1 MSGHEHSSSHAA
13 NGHAVATAAPH
24 AKGFPW
30 KHVIGYILSLVL
42 TFGALWLVLKSPLSV
57 PMVLTSI
64 VILAIFQVFVQLL
77 FFMHL
82 NESHGPAYHTLL
94 LAFGFFTAIM
104 VVGGSIWIMGFSN
117 TVS

>member
-1 MSGHEHSSSHAA
+1 VSGNEQT
-13 NGHAVATAAPH
+13 NGHAVATGTPH

-30 KHVIGYILSLVL
+30 KHVIGYFLSLVL
-42 TFGALWLVLKSPLSV
+42 TFAALWLVLKSPLSV

-64 VILAIFQVFVQLL
+64 VVLAIFQVFVQLL
-77 FFMHL
+77 FFMHV

-94 LAFGFFTAIM
+94 LFFGFFTAIM

-117 TVS
+117 AVS